1 MNFDI
6 FFIYKNKSINKEVY
20 NMKQGTTII
29 TLDNG
34 YHLWTRTVGHGD
46 IKLLCLHGGPGGTH
60 EYWENFGDE
69 LADLGV
75 QVSMY
80 DQLGSFYSDQPD
92 YSDPQIAAKYLTY
105 DYFLEEVEEV
115 RQKLGL
121 DNFYLIGQS
130 WGGLLVQMYAVKY
143 GQHLKGAIISSMVDE
158 IDEYVTNVN
167 QCRLQTLGADKV
179 RYMQKIE
186 QENRLD
192 DPTYQSYVDI
202 LNAEYVDRKQP
213 EAIRHLVSTMATD
226 VYNVF
231 QGDNEFVITGK
242 LKDWH
247 FRQHLHEIK
256 VPTLLTFGEHETMPL
271 ATAKIMQQEIPH
283 ARLETTPNGGH
294 HHMIDNAPVYFA
306 HLKKFIRDVEEGNF
320 ND

>member
-1 MNFDI
+1 
-6 FFIYKNKSINKEVY
+6 
-20 NMKQGTTII
+20 MKQGTTII

-60 EYWENFGDE
+60 EYWENFGNE

-121 DNFYLIGQS
+121 DNFYLTGQS

-186 QENRLD
+186 QENNLD

>member
-1 MNFDI
+1 
-6 FFIYKNKSINKEVY
+6 
-20 NMKQGTTII
+20 MKQGSHIL

-34 YHLWTRTVGHGD
+34 YHLWTRTVGQGD

-60 EYWENFGDE
+60 EYWENFGEE

-75 QVSMY
+75 EVTMY

-92 YSDPQIAAKYLTY
+92 YGDPAIAAKYLTY

-130 WGGLLVQMYAVKY
+130 WGGALVQMYAAKY

-167 QCRLQTLGADKV
+167 KCRLDCLGPDKV
-179 RYMQKIE
+179 AYMEKIE
-186 QENRLD
+186 HENRLD

-213 EAIRHLVSTMATD
+213 EAIRHVAPTMATA

-247 FRQHLHEIK
+247 FRDQLHKIT
-256 VPTLLTFGEHETMPL
+256 VPTLLTFGEHETMPI
-271 ATAKIMQQEIPH
+271 ATAKIMQEKIPH
-283 ARLETTPNGGH
+283 ARLVTTPNGGH

-306 HLKKFIRDVEEGNF
+306 NLKQFIKDVEINNF

>member
-1 MNFDI
+1 
-6 FFIYKNKSINKEVY
+6 
-20 NMKQGTTII
+20 MKQGTTII

-143 GQHLKGAIISSMVDE
+143 GQHLKGAIISSMVDD

-167 QCRLQTLGADKV
+167 QCRVQTLGADKV

-186 QENRLD
+186 QENHLD

>member
-1 MNFDI
+1 
-6 FFIYKNKSINKEVY
+6 
-20 NMKQGTTII
+20 MKQGTTII

-60 EYWENFGDE
+60 EYWENFGNE

-179 RYMQKIE
+179 SYMQKIE
-186 QENRLD
+186 QENSLD

-247 FRQHLHEIK
+247 FRQYLHEIT

>member
-1 MNFDI
+1 
-6 FFIYKNKSINKEVY
+6 
-20 NMKQGTTII
+20 MKQGTTII

-60 EYWENFGDE
+60 EYWENFGNE

-143 GQHLKGAIISSMVDE
+143 GQHLKGAISSSLVDE